1 MGRTT
6 TFSRSAARLVLAAA
20 LAVPAVTAASG
31 TVASASRMP
40 AAAASAR
47 RVTARG
53 WGDGTDGQLGTGHRR
68 NVQATPARV
77 LLPRGVRVTSVRAGC
92 DHALALTAS
101 GRVLAWGNGARGQLG
116 NGSTASTDRPVRVR
130 LRRGTKIKAIR
141 GGCRHNLALTT
152 KDHVLAWGEN
162 ALGQLGTGTRRS
174 HSRPVR
180 VKVPGGT
187 RIKAVSAG
195 CDHNLALTTRGRVL
209 AWGFNADG
217 QLGIGSRHNRL
228 RPARVRFPGRVRI
241 KIIAAG
247 CDHSLAVSTGGQ
259 VYGWGSNAE
268 GEVGDGTTRER
279 DIPVKVSLDGPIGTA
294 GPGRAA
300 AAARVVSLFAGG
312 RHSLALLSSG
322 TVLAWGDNS
331 AGQLGDGLPGSSDSP
346 VAVALPGGSK
356 VRAIS
361 ASDFDSLALTAG
373 GHVLAWGA
381 GDLGQLGNGGLTGS
395 NVPVRAALAAG
406 LRATGIGAGAGSE
419 ALFAIVRKA

>member
-77 LLPRGVRVTSVRAGC
+77 LLPRGVVADPAGRMRPRAGP
-92 DHALALTAS
+92 DRQRPRARL
-101 GRVLAWGNGARGQLG
+101 GNGARGQLG